1 MNLETILFFANEI
14 MFDDEGDLEKNQER
28 MKLLNQ

>member
-14 MFDDEGDLEKNQER
+14 MFDDEGDGKKSRKNEAS
-28 MKLLNQ
+28 

>member
-14 MFDDEGDLEKNQER
+14 MFDDEGDVENQER